1 MDYYVIKGPVGPDGS
16 GNFGYAVKKQ
26 LEDVPVITPPH
37 HEIFDAT
44 LFRNHQDA
52 ENALGELP
60 HKVAKQCEILGVG
73 VHQLARPA

>member
-1 MDYYVIKGPVGPDGS
+1 MDYYIIRGPIGDSSSHGFV
-16 GNFGYAVKKQ
+16 VKDQ
-26 LEDVPVITPPH
+26 LQDVPVIKPPH
-37 HEIFDAT
+37 HEIWDAT

-60 HKVAKQCEILGVG
+60 HKIAKRCEIMGVG